1 MLWGMFAFRIQV
13 PSFLGLSIWI
23 FCWSR
28 LTAFL
33 IRRGGSNF
41 EEATFPSL
49 TPTTIFPVLPLR
61 HSSHPQHRSIKVQGS
76 FLLPWKW
83 DNFHVYAG
91 QIYSVKKKTHF
102 NSPYWKYDHLNRC
115 RKSRLQQSH
124 SHFWKGKN
132 KLCKLGTEGGFKKK
146 TKKTKPTGN
155 IIFNDESLSAFSL
168 SKWDKVKMFTLTIS
182 IPYYTS

>member
-1 MLWGMFAFRIQV
+1 MLWGMFAFRIQL

-91 QIYSVKKKTHF
+91 QIYSVKKKLILIHHIE
-102 NSPYWKYDHLNRC
+102 NMIISIDAEKADYK
-115 RKSRLQQSH
+115 SH